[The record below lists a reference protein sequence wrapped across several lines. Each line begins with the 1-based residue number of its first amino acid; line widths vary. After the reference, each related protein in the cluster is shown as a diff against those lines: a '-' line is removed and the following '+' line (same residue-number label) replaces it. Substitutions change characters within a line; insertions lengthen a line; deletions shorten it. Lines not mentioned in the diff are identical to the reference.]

1 MIDFLC
7 ALMEYQDYYKILGLE
22 RDATPDQIKQA
33 YRKLARKYHPDV
45 SKEPDAEK
53 RFKEIGEAYAVLKDP
68 EKKAAYDQMGSNWS
82 GGQGF
87 NPPPNWDSGYEFR
100 GNGWGDSANPDHSEF
115 FESIFGRRAQQANQ
129 QSAQFN
135 IPGEDHHAKIE
146 IDLVDSYLGAQRSI
160 GLKMPALDDQGHL
173 RMQERTLEVKIPKGI
188 RSGQHLRLTGQGSP
202 GFGNG
207 KAGDLY
213 LEIVIKPNALFR
225 VDGKD
230 VTVELNLTPWEAALG
245 ATVDLPT
252 PTGKVELNIPAN
264 TMAGKKLRLKGK
276 GIPSQEPG
284 DLYAVIRLVT
294 PPATTDLDKEA
305 YQTMAKSF
313 AAFNPRA
320 NG

>member
-1 MIDFLC
+1 
-7 ALMEYQDYYKILGLE
+7 MEYQDYYKILGLE
-22 RDATPDQIKQA
+22 RDATADQIKQA

-53 RFKEIGEAYAVLKDP
+53 RFKEIGEAYTVLKDP
-68 EKKAAYDQMGSNWS
+68 EKKTAYDQMGSNWS
-82 GGQGF
+82 GAQGF
-87 NPPPNWDSGYEFR
+87 NPPPNWNSGYEFR
-100 GNGWGDSANPDHSEF
+100 GNGWGDSANPDQSEF

-160 GLKMPALDDQGHL
+160 GLKMPTLDDQGHL

-188 RSGQHLRLTGQGSP
+188 RSGQHLRLAGQGSP

-213 LEIVIKPNALFR
+213 LEIVIKPNSLFK

-230 VTVELNLTPWEAALG
+230 VMVELNLAPWEAALG

-284 DLYAVIRLVT
+284 DLYAAIRLVT
-294 PPATTDLDKEA
+294 PPAASDSDKEA
-305 YQTMAKSF
+305 YQAMAKSF

-320 NG
+320 NA

>member
-1 MIDFLC
+1 
-7 ALMEYQDYYKILGLE
+7 MEYQDYYKILGLE
-22 RDATPDQIKQA
+22 RDATPEQIKQA

-68 EKKAAYDQMGSNWS
+68 EKKTAYDQMGSNWS
-82 GGQGF
+82 GAQGF

-100 GNGWGDSANPDHSEF
+100 GNGWGDNANPDHSEF

-188 RSGQHLRLTGQGSP
+188 RSGQHLRLAGQGSP

-213 LEIVIKPNALFR
+213 LEIVIKPNSLFK

-230 VTVELNLTPWEAALG
+230 VTVELNLAPWEAALG

-284 DLYAVIRLVT
+284 DLYAAIRLVT
-294 PPATTDLDKEA
+294 PPAASDSDKEA
-305 YQTMAKSF
+305 YQAMAKSF

-320 NG
+320 NA

>member
-1 MIDFLC
+1 
-7 ALMEYQDYYKILGLE
+7 MEYQDYYKILGLE

-45 SKEPDAEK
+45 SKETDAEK

-68 EKKAAYDQMGSNWS
+68 EKKSAYDQMGNNWS

-100 GNGWGDSANPDHSEF
+100 GNGWGDHANPDHSEF

-129 QSAQFN
+129 QSAQLN

-160 GLKMPALDDQGHL
+160 GLKMPIRDDQGHL

-188 RSGQHLRLTGQGSP
+188 RSGKHLRLAGQGSP
-202 GFGNG
+202 RFGNG

-213 LEIVIKPNALFR
+213 LEIVIKPNPYFK

-230 VTVELNLTPWEAALG
+230 VTVELSLAPWEAALG
-245 ATVDLPT
+245 ATVDLPI

-284 DLYAVIRLVT
+284 DLYATIRLVT
-294 PPATTDLDKEA
+294 PPVTTDADKES
-305 YQTMAKSF
+305 YQAMAKSF

>member
-1 MIDFLC
+1 
-7 ALMEYQDYYKILGLE
+7 MEYQDYYKILGLE

-45 SKEPDAEK
+45 SKEVDAEK

-68 EKKAAYDQMGSNWS
+68 EKKTAYDQMGSNWS
-82 GGQGF
+82 GAQGF

-100 GNGWGDSANPDHSEF
+100 GNGWGDSGNPDHSEF

-129 QSAQFN
+129 QSTQFN

-188 RSGQHLRLTGQGSP
+188 RSGQHLRLAGQGSP

-213 LEIVIKPNALFR
+213 LEIVIKPNALFK

-230 VTVELNLTPWEAALG
+230 VTVELNLAPWEAALG

-284 DLYAVIRLVT
+284 DLYATIRLVT
-294 PPATTDLDKEA
+294 PPATTDADKES
-305 YQTMAKSF
+305 YQVMAKSF
-313 AAFNPRA
+313 ATFNPRA

>member
-1 MIDFLC
+1 
-7 ALMEYQDYYKILGLE
+7 MEYQDYYKILGLE

-45 SKEPDAEK
+45 SKEADAEK

-68 EKKAAYDQMGSNWS
+68 EKKTAYDQMGSNWS
-82 GGQGF
+82 GAQGF

-129 QSAQFN
+129 QSAQLN

-160 GLKMPALDDQGHL
+160 GLKMPALDGQGHL

-188 RSGQHLRLTGQGSP
+188 RNGQHLRLAGQGSP

-213 LEIVIKPNALFR
+213 LEIVLKPSALFK

-230 VTVELNLTPWEAALG
+230 VTVELNLAPWEAALG

-284 DLYAVIRLVT
+284 DLYASIRLVT
-294 PPATTDLDKEA
+294 PPANTDADKEA
-305 YQTMAKSF
+305 YQAMAKSF

>member
-1 MIDFLC
+1 
-7 ALMEYQDYYKILGLE
+7 MEYQDYYKILGLE

-45 SKEPDAEK
+45 SKETDAEK

-68 EKKAAYDQMGSNWS
+68 EKKSAYDQMGTNWS
-82 GGQGF
+82 AGQGF

-100 GNGWGDSANPDHSEF
+100 GNGWGDHANPDHSEF

-129 QSAQFN
+129 QSTQFN
-135 IPGEDHHAKIE
+135 VPGEDHHAKIE

-213 LEIVIKPNALFR
+213 LEIVIKSNAVFK

-230 VTVELNLTPWEAALG
+230 VTVELNLAPWEAALG
-245 ATVDLPT
+245 ATVNLPT

-284 DLYAVIRLVT
+284 DLYASIRLVT
-294 PPATTDLDKEA
+294 PPATTDADKAA
-305 YQTMAKSF
+305 YQAMAASF
-313 AAFNPRA
+313 TAFSPRS

>member
-146 IDLVDSYLGAQRSI
+146 IDLIDSYLGAQRSI
-160 GLKMPALDDQGHL
+160 GLKMPTLDNQGHL

-188 RSGQHLRLTGQGSP
+188 RSGQHLRLAGQGSP

-213 LEIVIKPNALFR
+213 LEIVIKPNALFK

-245 ATVDLPT
+245 ASVDLPT
-252 PTGKVELNIPAN
+252 PTGKVELNVPAN

-284 DLYAVIRLVT
+284 DLYASVRLVT
-294 PPATTDLDKEA
+294 PPASTDLDKEA

-313 AAFNPRA
+313 AVFNPRA

>member
-1 MIDFLC
+1 
-7 ALMEYQDYYKILGLE
+7 
-22 RDATPDQIKQA
+22 
-33 YRKLARKYHPDV
+33 
-45 SKEPDAEK
+45 
-53 RFKEIGEAYAVLKDP
+53 KEIGEAYAVLKDP
-68 EKKAAYDQMGSNWS
+68 EKKSAYDQMGTNWS

-100 GNGWGDSANPDHSEF
+100 GNGWGDHANPDHSEF

-129 QSAQFN
+129 QSAQLN

-160 GLKMPALDDQGHL
+160 GLKMPTLDDQGHL

-188 RSGQHLRLTGQGSP
+188 RSGQHLRLAGQGSP

-213 LEIVIKPNALFR
+213 LEIVIKPNPYFK

-230 VTVELNLTPWEAALG
+230 VTVELNLAPWEAALG
-245 ATVDLPT
+245 ATVDLPI

-284 DLYAVIRLVT
+284 DLYATIRLVT
-294 PPATTDLDKEA
+294 PPVTTDADKES
-305 YQTMAKSF
+305 YQAMAKSF

-320 NG
+320 NV

>member
-1 MIDFLC
+1 
-7 ALMEYQDYYKILGLE
+7 MEYQDYYKILGLE
-22 RDATPDQIKQA
+22 RDATSDQIKQA

-45 SKEPDAEK
+45 SKEVDAEK

-82 GGQGF
+82 SGQGF

-100 GNGWGDSANPDHSEF
+100 GNGWGDGANPDHSEF

-160 GLKMPALDDQGHL
+160 GLKMPALDEQGHL

-188 RSGQHLRLTGQGSP
+188 RSGQHLRLAGQGSP

-213 LEIVIKPNALFR
+213 LEIVIKPNSLFR

-230 VTVELNLTPWEAALG
+230 VMVELNLAPWEAALG

-284 DLYAVIRLVT
+284 DLYAAIRLVT
-294 PPATTDLDKEA
+294 PPAASSSDKEA
-305 YQTMAKSF
+305 YQAMAKSF

-320 NG
+320 IG